1 MKKLK
6 KTVKFLEDRMNA
18 LQTRIAKNTISGEA
32 RAAAEETIKNLE
44 DAIVSIKEA
53 ITAADEAEEDNTGN
67 LEMRI
72 DEILAEIE
80 SLRKKIDEAPVEHVE
95 NRAGNRLKKITNST
109 SYAYDFLQM
118 VKNSANATEFRE
130 NLKGLAL
137 KNISGSVMSGISP
150 DDAFLPG
157 SMVKAI
163 TDGFSGK
170 HRLLELVDWT
180 GLPMFRALYETAKET
195 GYVHTKGTKKTEQG
209 LDFAPIDIRPDIIY
223 KYLTVDK
230 VMLKQCETPEQAN
243 VLLEYI
249 TRELLTRVLYTV
261 EQGILQGTSPFLKP
275 TSVSTGETS
284 ILGQITGGLKS
295 MDNFTDPVLVCTKSA
310 YFKILESL
318 EGQMMTGVLFSDDFL
333 AKALRVRE
341 IIPVDVAS
349 STADSLGIWLMQP
362 EDYKLVGD
370 LRPDQYNSFNLEY
383 NKEQYLTEIYIGGG
397 SINPNNFIELI
408 QAS

>member
-1 MKKLK
+1 MKKNFNKELQVLK
-6 KTVKFLEDRMNA
+6 DDL
-18 LQTRIAKNTISGEA
+18 AK
-32 RAAAEETIKNLE
+32 RKAAANSLNEGAKAEADAVIARLNDALTAIEASVEEAERNEEDKTEELQAKLDEVLAELADLRKRTETAPEET
-44 DAIVSIKEA
+44 
-53 ITAADEAEEDNTGN
+53 
-67 LEMRI
+67 
-72 DEILAEIE
+72 
-80 SLRKKIDEAPVEHVE
+80 
-95 NRAGNRLKKITNST
+95 GNRLKKMTNST

-137 KNISGSVMSGISP
+137 KNISGSGMSGIIP

-180 GLPMFRALYETAKET
+180 GLPMFRALYETAKQT

-209 LDFAPIDIRPDIIY
+209 LDFDLIDIRPDIIY
-223 KYLTVDK
+223 KYLSVDK
-230 VMLKQCETPEQAN
+230 VMLKQCESPEQAN

-249 TRELLTRVLYTV
+249 TRELLTRVLFTV

-275 TSVSTGETS
+275 ATVSTGETS

-318 EGQMMTGVLFSDDFL
+318 EGQMVTGVLFSDDFL

-349 STADSLGIWLMQP
+349 ITANSLGIWLMQP

>member
-1 MKKLK
+1 MKMKKNFNKELQVLK
-6 KTVKFLEDRMNA
+6 DDL
-18 LQTRIAKNTISGEA
+18 AK
-32 RAAAEETIKNLE
+32 RKAAANSLGEGAKAEADAVIARLNDALTAIEAAVEEAERNEEDKTEELQAKLDEVLAELADLRKRTETAPEET
-44 DAIVSIKEA
+44 
-53 ITAADEAEEDNTGN
+53 
-67 LEMRI
+67 
-72 DEILAEIE
+72 
-80 SLRKKIDEAPVEHVE
+80 
-95 NRAGNRLKKITNST
+95 GNRLKKMTNSK

-137 KNISGSVMSGISP
+137 KNSSGGSGGVTP

-163 TDGFSGK
+163 TDCFSGK

-195 GYVHTKGTKKTEQG
+195 GHVHTKGMKKAEQS
-209 LDFAPIDIRPDIIY
+209 LAFFPIDIRPDIIY
-223 KYLTVDK
+223 KYLSVDK
-230 VMLKQCETPEQAN
+230 VMLKQCESPEQAN

-261 EQGILQGTSPFLKP
+261 EDCILQGTSPFLKP
-275 TSVSTGETS
+275 ATVSTGETS
-284 ILGQITGGLKS
+284 ILGQITYGIMN
-295 MDNFTDPVLVCTKSA
+295 MDNFTDPVLVCTKGA
-310 YFKILESL
+310 YFKILKSL
-318 EGQMMTGVLFSDDFL
+318 EGQMTSGVLYGDDFL

-341 IIPVDVAS
+341 IVPVDVYS
-349 STADSLGIWLMQP
+349 ITDNSLGIWLMQP

-397 SINPNNFIELI
+397 SANPKNFIELI

>member
-1 MKKLK
+1 MEENFYKELQVLK
-6 KTVKFLEDRMNA
+6 DDLAKRKAAANSLSEGAKAEADAVIARLNEA
-18 LQTRIAKNTISGEA
+18 LTAIE
-32 RAAAEETIKNLE
+32 AAAEEAEQNKE
-44 DAIVSIKEA
+44 DKTEELQAKL
-53 ITAADEAEEDNTGN
+53 DEV
-67 LEMRI
+67 
-72 DEILAEIE
+72 LAELAD
-80 SLRKKIDEAPVEHVE
+80 LRKRTETAQEE
-95 NRAGNRLKKITNST
+95 TGNRLKKITNST

-118 VKNSANATEFRE
+118 VKNSANAAEFRE
-130 NLKGLAL
+130 NLKGLAV
-137 KNISGSVMSGISP
+137 KNSAGGSGGISP

-180 GLPMFRALYETAKET
+180 GLPMFRALYET
-195 GYVHTKGTKKTEQG
+195 GQQIGHVHTKGTKKTEQE
-209 LDFAPIDIRPDIIY
+209 LAFTPIDIRPDIIY

-230 VMLKQCETPEQAN
+230 VMLKQCESPEQAN

-261 EQGILQGTSPFLKP
+261 EEGILNGTSSFLKA
-275 TSVSTGETS
+275 TVYNTTETS
-284 ILGQITGGLKS
+284 IIGQITDGLKT

-310 YFKILESL
+310 YFKILQSL
-318 EGQMMTGVLFSDDFL
+318 EGQLTSGVLYGDDFL

-341 IIPVDVAS
+341 IIPVDVVSATS
-349 STADSLGIWLMQP
+349 NSLGIWLMQP

-397 SINPNNFIELI
+397 SINPRNFIELTK
-408 QAS
+408 AS

>member
-18 LQTRIAKNTISGEA
+18 LQTRIAKNTLSGEA

-44 DAIVSIKEA
+44 DAIVSIQEA

-80 SLRKKIDEAPVEHVE
+80 SLRKKIDEVPVEQVE
-95 NRAGNRLKKITNST
+95 NRAGNRLNKITNST

-118 VKNSANATEFRE
+118 VKNSATATEFRE
-130 NLKGLAL
+130 NLKGLAV
-137 KNISGSVMSGISP
+137 KNNAAPTGIIT

-180 GLPMFRALYETAKET
+180 GLPMFRALYETAMDI
-195 GYVHTKGTKKTEQG
+195 GHVHTKGTKKTEQS
-209 LDFAPIDIRPDIIY
+209 LAFTPIDIRPDIIY

-261 EQGILQGTSPFLKP
+261 EEGILNGTSPFLKA
-275 TSVSTGETS
+275 TEYGTAETS
-284 ILGQITGGLKS
+284 IVGQIIDGLKG

-310 YFKILESL
+310 YFKIMQSL
-318 EGQMMTGVLFSDDFL
+318 EGQFMSGVLYGDDFL

-341 IIPVDVAS
+341 IIPVDVF
-349 STADSLGIWLMQP
+349 STTSNSLGIWLMQP

-397 SINPNNFIELI
+397 SINPKNFIELTTA
-408 QAS
+408 Q

>member
-1 MKKLK
+1 MKKNFKKELQVLK
-6 KTVKFLEDRMNA
+6 DDL
-18 LQTRIAKNTISGEA
+18 AK
-32 RAAAEETIKNLE
+32 RKAAANSLNEEAKAEADAVIARLNDALTAIEAAVEEAEQNEEDKTEELQAKLDEVLAELADLRKRTETAPEETE
-44 DAIVSIKEA
+44 
-53 ITAADEAEEDNTGN
+53 
-67 LEMRI
+67 
-72 DEILAEIE
+72 
-80 SLRKKIDEAPVEHVE
+80 
-95 NRAGNRLKKITNST
+95 NRLKKITNSK
-109 SYAYDFLQM
+109 SYAYEFLQM
-118 VKNSANATEFRE
+118 VKNSATATEFRE

-137 KNISGSVMSGISP
+137 KNNAGSGGSGISP

-180 GLPMFRALYETAKET
+180 GLPMFRALYETAKQV
-195 GYVHTKGTKKTEQG
+195 GNVHTKGTKKTEQG
-209 LDFAPIDIRPDIIY
+209 LDFDPIDIRPDIIY
-223 KYLTVDK
+223 KYLSVDK

-249 TRELLTRVLYTV
+249 TRELLTRVLFTV
-261 EQGILQGTSPFLKP
+261 EQGILNGTSPFLKP
-275 TSVSTGETS
+275 ATVSTGETS

-318 EGQMMTGVLFSDDFL
+318 EGQLMTGVLFSDDFL

-341 IIPVDVAS
+341 IIPVDVYS

-397 SINPNNFIELI
+397 SINPRNFIELI

>member
-1 MKKLK
+1 MKKNFNKELQVLK
-6 KTVKFLEDRMNA
+6 DDLAKRKAAANSLSEGAKAEADAVIARLNEA
-18 LQTRIAKNTISGEA
+18 LTAIE
-32 RAAAEETIKNLE
+32 AAAEEAEQNKE
-44 DAIVSIKEA
+44 DKTEELQAKL
-53 ITAADEAEEDNTGN
+53 DEV
-67 LEMRI
+67 
-72 DEILAEIE
+72 LAELAD
-80 SLRKKIDEAPVEHVE
+80 LRKRTETAQEE
-95 NRAGNRLKKITNST
+95 TGNRLKKITNST

-118 VKNSANATEFRE
+118 VKNSANAAEFRE
-130 NLKGLAL
+130 NLKGLAV
-137 KNISGSVMSGISP
+137 KNSAGGSGGISP
-150 DDAFLPG
+150 DNAFLPG

-180 GLPMFRALYETAKET
+180 GLPMFRALYET
-195 GYVHTKGTKKTEQG
+195 GQQIGHVHTKGTKKTEQE
-209 LDFAPIDIRPDIIY
+209 LAFTPIDIRPDIIY

-230 VMLKQCETPEQAN
+230 VMLKQCESPEQAN

-261 EQGILQGTSPFLKP
+261 EEGILNGTSSFLKA
-275 TSVSTGETS
+275 TVYNTTETS
-284 ILGQITGGLKS
+284 IIGQITDGLKT

-310 YFKILESL
+310 YFKILQSL
-318 EGQMMTGVLFSDDFL
+318 EGQLTSGVLYGDDFL

-341 IIPVDVAS
+341 IIPVDVFS
-349 STADSLGIWLMQP
+349 ETSNSLGIWLMQP

-397 SINPNNFIELI
+397 SINPRNFIELTK
-408 QAS
+408 AS

>member
-1 MKKLK
+1 MKKNFNKELQVLK
-6 KTVKFLEDRMNA
+6 DDL
-18 LQTRIAKNTISGEA
+18 AK
-32 RAAAEETIKNLE
+32 RKAAANSLSEGAKAEADAVIARLNEALTAIEAAVEEAEQNDEDKTEELQAKMDEVLAELADLRKRTETAPEETE
-44 DAIVSIKEA
+44 
-53 ITAADEAEEDNTGN
+53 
-67 LEMRI
+67 
-72 DEILAEIE
+72 
-80 SLRKKIDEAPVEHVE
+80 
-95 NRAGNRLKKITNST
+95 NRLKKITNSK

-118 VKNSANATEFRE
+118 VKNSANAAEFRE
-130 NLKGLAL
+130 NLKGLAV
-137 KNISGSVMSGISP
+137 KNSSGGSGGISP

-180 GLPMFRALYETAKET
+180 GLPMFRALYETGSQI
-195 GYVHTKGTKKTEQG
+195 GYVHTKGTQKTEQT
-209 LDFAPIDIRPDIIY
+209 LVFDPIDIRPDIIY

-249 TRELLTRVLYTV
+249 TRELLTRVLFTV
-261 EQGILQGTSPFLKP
+261 EQGILAGSAPFLKASAVN
-275 TSVSTGETS
+275 TTETY
-284 ILGQITGGLKS
+284 IIGQITDGLKA
-295 MDNFTDPVLVCTKSA
+295 MDNFTDPVLVCTRGA
-310 YFKILESL
+310 YFKILQSL
-318 EGQMMTGVLFSDDFL
+318 EGQYTSGVLYGDDFL

-341 IIPVDVAS
+341 IVPVDVTSA
-349 STADSLGIWLMQP
+349 TANSLGIWLMQP

-397 SINPNNFIELI
+397 SINPNNFIELT
-408 QAS
+408 QAQ